1 LGHERESSV
10 STVAEQTG
18 RDLWRERVERS
29 ADRPFVRCAKRTST
43 FGEIDLRARRMA
55 AGLSELGIGVGTRV
69 LLGMENS
76 DRTLVAHIALRELGA
91 ILIPLMPGMAPEE
104 HVFQVNHCEAEVLI
118 ADASVADGLLV
129 HRDRLTRIATV
140 ILDGEVAQAPAGA
153 HDLGALAE
161 HEPLEPALPLAGHDA
176 RSPSLILYTSGST
189 GRPKGVVI
197 PAGAMPSTGRGYAK
211 CFDIRESDNFFL
223 PLPMAHGV
231 GGITAQG
238 VTMATGCMLTI
249 EERFRPSQFWD
260 QVADSGATVS
270 ILFPAQCNLLV
281 ECGDSAPPKGQT
293 SLRLVMTHMFLPAFD
308 ERFGIAQGLCWG
320 MTETGATSVG
330 TEPGYRGERGEGY
343 VGRPM
348 VGVEVAIMDEQRNH
362 LAPAA
367 DGEICL
373 RHPHIMLEYLNDPD
387 NTAATLVDG
396 WVHSGDRGFVDAD
409 GGLFYRGRFK
419 NMIKRSGENISPEEV
434 ESVLDQHPDVIESM
448 VVGVADALRTEE
460 VAAVVVVKGG
470 RDVAPESIIE
480 HVGASLSRWKLPRY
494 LKVVQEPL
502 PRLSNGKLDRPT
514 VTSALDPAA
523 CWDRSATP
531 A

>member
-1 LGHERESSV
+1 LGHERENSV

-18 RDLWRERVERS
+18 RDLWRERVEQS
-29 ADRPFVRCAKRTST
+29 ADRPFVRCAGHTST
-43 FGEIDLRARRMA
+43 FAEIDLRARRMA
-55 AGLSELGIGVGTRV
+55 AGLGELGIGIGTRV

-76 DRTLVAHIALRELGA
+76 ERTLVAHIALRELGA

-104 HVFQVNHCEAEVLI
+104 HIFQVNHCEAEVLI
-118 ADASVADGLLV
+118 ADASVADGLLP
-129 HRDRLTRIATV
+129 HRDRLTKIATV
-140 ILDGEVAQAPAGA
+140 ILDGGVARRPADA
-153 HDLGALAE
+153 HDLGVIAE
-161 HEPLEPALPLAGHDA
+161 HEPLDPSRTLAGHDG

-189 GRPKGVVI
+189 GRPKGV
-197 PAGAMPSTGRGYAK
+197 
-211 CFDIRESDNFFL
+211 DIRENDNFFL

-238 VTMATGCMLTI
+238 VTMVTGCMLTI
-249 EERFRPSQFWD
+249 EERFRPSRFWE
-260 QVADSGATVS
+260 QIAGSGATVS

-281 ECGDSAPPKGQT
+281 EMGDSGPPKGQT
-293 SLRLVMTHMFLPAFD
+293 TLRLVMTHMFLPAFD
-308 ERFGIAQGLCWG
+308 ERFGIALGLCWG

-387 NTAATLVDG
+387 TTASTVVDG

-434 ESVLDQHPDVIESM
+434 ESVLDQHPDVAESM

-460 VAAVVVVKGG
+460 VAAVVVVKAG
-470 RDVAPESIIE
+470 RQLSPEAIVE
-480 HVGASLSRWKLPRY
+480 HVACSLSRWKLPRY
-494 LKVVQEPL
+494 LMVVEEPL

-514 VTSALDPAA
+514 VTSTLDPAA